1 MTGTLTQN
9 KKIKG
14 KTAADIKD
22 LMPSVKQIT
31 SDLKQVYETLNV
43 SEGRGIELC
52 LIFKERY
59 ETIQNAIQNSISP

>member
-22 LMPSVKQIT
+22 LMPSVKKNL
-31 SDLKQVYETLNV
+31 SY
-43 SEGRGIELC
+43 
-52 LIFKERY
+52 
-59 ETIQNAIQNSISP
+59 NSYMKKYN